1 MKYLILGYGVTG
13 KSVENY
19 LSNKNA
25 EYLIFD
31 DLEENLNKVHHS
43 KIFSEKNIEQIDIVI
58 ISPGIKPDHYLLEQL
73 VSKNVSLKTDID
85 IFSENYKGKVI
96 GVTGTNGKTTFVN
109 ELNKFLNINDVH
121 SASAGNIGISP
132 LDLIGT
138 SYEYIILEL
147 SSYQLH
153 YTSNLNLNM
162 AVILNIFPDHIDWH
176 DTFDNYVSS
185 KTKILSFLSK
195 GKSERKIIG
204 SNMGKVEKN
213 LPNNF
218 DIKSKNNLKVHRELL
233 LSLGEATKI
242 IGGVELY
249 NKYLEY
255 IKKYEIKYPHRMEQ
269 FFELKNKNITFFNDS
284 KATNYHAVS
293 EATKLFTSGK
303 EEGIL
308 ILHGITKETDENKLN
323 LDPVFKYVII
333 PEDMN
338 IKLGDHNAEIIH
350 IKHISNLKDVLIKVL
365 GSNQVVLFSC
375 GGSSF
380 NDFDDYQVRGDY
392 FKNTILSM
400 ELQDD

>member
-19 LSNKNA
+19 LTNQNA
-25 EYLIFD
+25 DYLIFD
-31 DLEENLNKVHHS
+31 DLKENLNKVHHS
-43 KIFSEKNIEQIDIVI
+43 KIFSEKNIDLIDIVI
-58 ISPGIKPDHYLLEQL
+58 ISPGIKPDHHLLEQL
-73 VSKNVSLKTDID
+73 MSKNVSVKTDID
-85 IFSENYKGKVI
+85 IFSEHYKGNVI

-109 ELNKFLNINDVH
+109 ELNKFLNINNVH

-132 LDLIGT
+132 LDLIDT

-153 YTSNLNLNM
+153 YTSNLNLDM

-176 DTFDNYVSS
+176 ESVNNYASS
-185 KTKILSFLSK
+185 KIKILSFLSE

-204 SNMGKVEKN
+204 SNMGIVKTN
-213 LPNNF
+213 LPNNI

-233 LSLGEATKI
+233 LSLGEATRK

-249 NKYLEY
+249 NRYIEY
-255 IKKYEIKYPHRMEQ
+255 IEKYEIKLPHRMEQ
-269 FFELKNKNITFFNDS
+269 FLKLKNKNITFFNDS

-293 EATKLFTSGK
+293 EASKLFTSGK
-303 EEGIL
+303 EDGIL
-308 ILHGITKETDENKLN
+308 ILHGITKETNENKLN
-323 LDPVFKYVII
+323 IDPVFKYVII

-338 IKLGDHNAEIIH
+338 TNLGDHNAEIIH
-350 IKHISNLKDVLIKVL
+350 IKHISNLKDILVEILSK
-365 GSNQVVLFSC
+365 NQVVLFSC

-380 NDFDDYQVRGDY
+380 NDFENYQVRGDY
-392 FKNTILSM
+392 FKNLILSM
-400 ELQDD
+400 QIQDA